1 MPLIPP
7 PTCAPQPISP
17 TLYTPPT
24 YTLTRVYGFA
34 KLNNPYELLLDVK
47 TPYPQDKILGMVAF
61 ERVIGIVVQK
71 EGRFIGLLHGDAR
84 ASYSVMVKSGEK
96 IYYGFVTNQN
106 FKTYVNFLP
115 AYAPVKP
122 GDVVLT
128 SGLDGIFSAGIF
140 VGTIASVENHYTYKK
155 ALLNIEHLKSM
166 LFYVTLV
173 AQP

>member
-1 MPLIPP
+1 
-7 PTCAPQPISP
+7 
-17 TLYTPPT
+17 
-24 YTLTRVYGFA
+24 
-34 KLNNPYELLLDVK
+34 
-47 TPYPQDKILGMVAF
+47 MVAF